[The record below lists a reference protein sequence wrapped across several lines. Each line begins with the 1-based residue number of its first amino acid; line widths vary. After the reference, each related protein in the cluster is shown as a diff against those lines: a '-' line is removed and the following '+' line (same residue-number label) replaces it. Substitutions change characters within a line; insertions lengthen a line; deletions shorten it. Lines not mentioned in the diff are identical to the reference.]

1 MTLTKLP
8 ESKLDVKLIAL
19 ALDDTLLNKDCIITP
34 KTVETLK
41 KACKKG
47 IYVLLCS
54 GRAHNGIMPF
64 VKQLDIKNEPY
75 GKYMIAF
82 NGSSIWDLQE
92 NREISRQSVP
102 SEILK
107 YVYSEAKKRGMCSIV
122 YEPDTIYS
130 WQDSSWARMDAELC
144 NLKFDIKENFE
155 EYLNNPFPKM
165 LVPSEPEKV
174 SSLKDFLCEKIG
186 DKADIF
192 ISKPFFLEIMP
203 KGVGKGKAILSLAE
217 KLSIP
222 KEKTMAFGD
231 SMNDEQMIKM
241 CGFGVAMQNALD
253 YIKKQADFITEK
265 DNNHDGISDFLE
277 KYVL

>member
-19 ALDDTLLNKDCIITP
+19 DLDDTLLNKDCIITP

-64 VKQLDIKNEPY
+64 VTQLDIKNEPY

-122 YEPDTIYS
+122 YEPDTEI
-130 WQDSSWARMDAELC
+130 E
-144 NLKFDIKENFE
+144 EFE
-155 EYLNNPFPKM
+155 KKLR
-165 LVPSEPEKV
+165 
-174 SSLKDFLCEKIG
+174 
-186 DKADIF
+186 IF
-192 ISKPFFLEIMP
+192 K
-203 KGVGKGKAILSLAE
+203 
-217 KLSIP
+217 
-222 KEKTMAFGD
+222 
-231 SMNDEQMIKM
+231 
-241 CGFGVAMQNALD
+241 
-253 YIKKQADFITEK
+253 
-265 DNNHDGISDFLE
+265 
-277 KYVL
+277 